1 MKKNNIR
8 PHWSQGT
15 TQVHSLSGGKPGFR
29 FGDAL
34 CPQTW
39 CCFLPIPTRCSAVSS
54 HARNTGSHPPRFN
67 FNSLGKKSTSL
78 QTWIIRPSVK
88 RPRVGWMT
96 PHAVL
101 CLVTQSCL
109 THCDPMDC
117 SPPGS
122 SVHGDA
128 PGKNTGVGSL
138 SFLQG
143 IFPTQE
149 SNRVSCIAGRFFTSW
164 ATREVQM
171 TPHPT
176 PPRRYTPLEPGK
188 LTLFGKRIFADV
200 IKL

>member
-1 MKKNNIR
+1 M
-8 PHWSQGT
+8 ST
-15 TQVHSLSGGKPGFR
+15 SLV
-29 FGDAL
+29 L
-34 CPQTW
+34 L
-39 CCFLPIPTRCSAVSS
+39 LPIPTCCYAVTR
-54 HARNTGSHPPRFN
+54 HARNTGFHLPSFN

-88 RPRVGWMT
+88 LPVVGWMT

-109 THCDPMDC
+109 TLFDPMDC

-122 SVHGDA
+122 SVHGDS
-128 PGKNTGVGSL
+128 PCKNTGVGSL

-143 IFPTQE
+143 IFLTQE
-149 SNRVSCIAGRFFTSW
+149 CNQVSCIAGRFFINW
-164 ATREVQM
+164 ATREAQM

-176 PPRRYTPLEPGK
+176 QKIHSSGTWK
-188 LTLFGKRIFADV
+188 LTLFGKSVFADV